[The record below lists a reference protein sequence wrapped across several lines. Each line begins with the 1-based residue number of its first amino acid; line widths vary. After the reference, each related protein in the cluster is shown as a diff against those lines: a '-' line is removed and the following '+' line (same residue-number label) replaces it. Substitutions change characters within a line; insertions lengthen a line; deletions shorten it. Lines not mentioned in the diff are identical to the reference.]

1 MAVANRHKSFPLLT
15 PTNNRFL
22 AFKWDRN
29 RVILSEFNEVL
40 ELFRLVAILNLSFQL
55 SAYAKVDAA
64 SGERKRQVCLRA
76 KPLEKTEL
84 TSFRKKFIIVKKF
97 FWISGL
103 WNLIIVPIFYR
114 KANKIDWQTLTL
126 QILLIQ

>member
-29 RVILSEFNEVL
+29 RVILSEFNEIL

-64 SGERKRQVCLRA
+64 SDKRKRQVCLRA
-76 KPLEKTEL
+76 KSLEKTKL
-84 TSFRKKFIIVKKF
+84 SSFRKKFIIVKKL

-126 QILLIQ
+126 QILLVQ